1 MGASSAVCR
10 HLWFYIR
17 ITMGE
22 SKNLEVSQK
31 PLRSDQKW
39 IYSVNFTHA
48 QCRVLCDI
56 FIEKRFCINVLED
69 GHPPFFG
76 KVFFERQCI
85 FWRKKRHTKIGVL
98 ILMIVPTIFIIYVI
112 IIMVIVVCL
121 MVIIYRRI
129 ELLCCESAK
138 WRKHAKGNDSCL
150 MMTVVTIIWMRKCG
164 W

>member
-31 PLRSDQKW
+31 LLRSDQKW

-56 FIEKRFCINVLED
+56 SIEKWFCINVLED

-85 FWRKKRHTKIGVL
+85 F
-98 ILMIVPTIFIIYVI
+98 
-112 IIMVIVVCL
+112 
-121 MVIIYRRI
+121 
-129 ELLCCESAK
+129 
-138 WRKHAKGNDSCL
+138 
-150 MMTVVTIIWMRKCG
+150 
-164 W
+164 